1 MFISIIIPV
10 YNAEPFLD
18 KTIQSILSQ
27 TYKNFQLIL
36 IDDGSKDNSLQI
48 CYRYQREDS
57 RILVLSQE
65 NAGSS
70 AARNY
75 GLIKATGDYIMF
87 VDADDCIEENMLEE
101 LVKIAKEKN
110 PDIVMCG
117 LYKNFYDKNKKLIE
131 SKVFRLKPRYI
142 KGNKSIANGIIDL
155 FENEKING
163 PTCKLIRKK
172 LIIGNEIMMPVGIH
186 LQEDLLFNVKVLCF
200 AESIYVTDKCF
211 YHYNNYNVESVTKR
225 YYQNKFEML
234 NYVHNYVVEYFELR
248 TKNNDILARAYYL
261 YIKNVYAGF
270 LNLFHDDCVLSRREK
285 IDYIEGIIT
294 SNEYNEK
301 LNKSKRSGFK
311 YTVLKSFLQT
321 KNKYIIY
328 YFTKLLYYLKK
339 YLKMKY

>member
-163 PTCKLIRKK
+163 PTCKLIRK
-172 LIIGNEIMMPVGIH
+172 N
-186 LQEDLLFNVKVLCF
+186 
-200 AESIYVTDKCF
+200 
-211 YHYNNYNVESVTKR
+211 
-225 YYQNKFEML
+225 
-234 NYVHNYVVEYFELR
+234 
-248 TKNNDILARAYYL
+248 
-261 YIKNVYAGF
+261 
-270 LNLFHDDCVLSRREK
+270 
-285 IDYIEGIIT
+285 
-294 SNEYNEK
+294 
-301 LNKSKRSGFK
+301 
-311 YTVLKSFLQT
+311 
-321 KNKYIIY
+321 
-328 YFTKLLYYLKK
+328 
-339 YLKMKY
+339 

>member
-101 LVKIAKEKN
+101 LVKIAKEK
-110 PDIVMCG
+110 I
-117 LYKNFYDKNKKLIE
+117 LI
-131 SKVFRLKPRYI
+131 L
-142 KGNKSIANGIIDL
+142 
-155 FENEKING
+155 
-163 PTCKLIRKK
+163 
-172 LIIGNEIMMPVGIH
+172 
-186 LQEDLLFNVKVLCF
+186 
-200 AESIYVTDKCF
+200 
-211 YHYNNYNVESVTKR
+211 
-225 YYQNKFEML
+225 
-234 NYVHNYVVEYFELR
+234 
-248 TKNNDILARAYYL
+248 
-261 YIKNVYAGF
+261 
-270 LNLFHDDCVLSRREK
+270 
-285 IDYIEGIIT
+285 
-294 SNEYNEK
+294 
-301 LNKSKRSGFK
+301 
-311 YTVLKSFLQT
+311 
-321 KNKYIIY
+321 
-328 YFTKLLYYLKK
+328 
-339 YLKMKY
+339 